1 MLLCVYFTIHLVCV
15 KVDAPGKHMVFKNGI
30 SRKVASAI
38 LEESMCVWREVY
50 KELQVLFNFSSGQ
63 E

>member
-1 MLLCVYFTIHLVCV
+1 MCIFTIHLVCV

-38 LEESMCVWREVY
+38 LEGSMCVWTTFPVARNSNVET
-50 KELQVLFNFSSGQ
+50 SSL
-63 E
+63 

>member
-1 MLLCVYFTIHLVCV
+1 V

>member
-1 MLLCVYFTIHLVCV
+1 
-15 KVDAPGKHMVFKNGI
+15 MVFKNGI